1 MTKSKA
7 SFAKKQIA
15 DKKRK
20 IQKEKFEKRLEK
32 KDQPGTT
39 NWEDMIMYVDKDGNF
54 TKTPP
59 VDEPEKEE

>member
-32 KDQPGTT
+32 KDQPGGKS
-39 NWEDMIMYVDKDGNF
+39 WEDMIMYVDKDGNF

-59 VDEPEKEE
+59 AEETGSEE